1 MFENRI
7 GIDLGTA
14 NTLVFVPK
22 KGIIMNEPTVVA
34 ISIED
39 NRILAVGQ
47 EAKEMLGRTP
57 ETIVA
62 SRPMKD
68 GVIADYRVTEAML
81 RYFIHGLPEIAAYFV
96 AAIAG
101 GIISFAIIRRDI
113 LTKNFQ
119 KIAFDTSNLIIISI
133 VLLIIS
139 GLLET
144 YLTPLFY

>member
-1 MFENRI
+1 MGGLIKSSVLASNS
-7 GIDLGTA
+7 
-14 NTLVFVPK
+14 NLV
-22 KGIIMNEPTVVA
+22 
-34 ISIED
+34 
-39 NRILAVGQ
+39 LAHAG
-47 EAKEMLGRTP
+47 GF
-57 ETIVA
+57 A
-62 SRPMKD
+62 S
-68 GVIADYRVTEAML
+68 AML

-119 KIAFDTSNLIIISI
+119 KIAFDTSNLIILSI
-133 VLLIIS
+133 ILLVIS